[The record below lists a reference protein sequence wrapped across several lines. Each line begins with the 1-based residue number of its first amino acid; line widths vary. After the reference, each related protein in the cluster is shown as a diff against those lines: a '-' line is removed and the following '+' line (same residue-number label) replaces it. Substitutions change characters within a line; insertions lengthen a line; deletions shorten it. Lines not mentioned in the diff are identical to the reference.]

1 MGGHTTADLR
11 PLERRVLRLE
21 SQGLDPDEIGR
32 RFKRSGDHIRRISSY
47 AKLPDRGPF
56 TAPAGELR
64 PLERRIIHWRAEG
77 LDYDEIGD
85 RFRRSGDHIRRVE
98 GMALYKM
105 SRRLLEG

>member
-1 MGGHTTADLR
+1 MGDQVTGDLR

-47 AKLPDRGPF
+47 AKLPDRGPL
-56 TAPAGELR
+56 TAVAGELR

-77 LDYDEIGD
+77 LDYNEIGD
-85 RFRRSGDHIRRVE
+85 RFRRSGDHIRRIE

>member
-1 MGGHTTADLR
+1 MGGHITADLR

-56 TAPAGELR
+56 TGDAGELR

-77 LDYDEIGD
+77 LDYNEIGD
-85 RFRRSGDHIRRVE
+85 RFRRSGDHIRRIE

-105 SRRLLEG
+105 SRRLLED